1 MNGVLPDASMPWVT
15 LQLNGLSYRYTM
27 TKDPN
32 SDAVVWVRNKDTI
45 GGGYVFEEKDD
56 WSGAPGGVIQKYYRF
71 PYSDSTRW
79 GDGSVSVDGQGEVS
93 DVTLTYNYRMD
104 VDEELMLCTTTPLA
118 DPTCP
123 GFSAALQ
130 DLLNRVEVSPD
141 DPFYDEWVQANLSL
155 NDQVEED
162 KQEQSEEPEERLS
175 NFEKDLGGDNTIEQL
190 SNQDQNAIIEQIGQ
204 APKIEPYYILE
215 IPGGQY
221 NDVLVLSDPGIVDNR
236 RALRNLASDNKHKT
250 MVRSQYDREQ

>member
-27 TKDPN
+27 EKDPN

-45 GGGYVFEEKDD
+45 DGGYVFEEKDD

-79 GDGSVSVDGQGEVS
+79 GDGSISVDGQGEVS

-104 VDEELMLCTTTPLA
+104 VDEELMMCTTTPLA

-123 GFSAALQ
+123 GFAAALQ

-155 NDQVEED
+155 NEQAEKE
-162 KQEQSEEPEERLS
+162 KQEQVEEPEEVQS
-175 NFEKDLGGDNTIEQL
+175 NFEKELGGDNTIEQL
-190 SNQDQNAIIEQIGQ
+190 SNQDQSKLIEQIGQ
-204 APKIEPYYILE
+204 APKIEPYYILQ

-221 NDVLVLSDPGIVDNR
+221 DDVLVLSDPGIVDNR
-236 RALRNLASDNKHKT
+236 RALRNLASDNTHKT